1 MQIMPTDSADASL
14 GFFGSTNTA
23 ADRGD
28 FLQTMQ
34 DAMESVRDG
43 SEVSV
48 SAALDA
54 DAEAGRPVVESPYT
68 RTTTDGVTYTLSEVC
83 FTKQELAELR
93 QQLVKEG
100 APEEALRQFDILAS
114 QPNGATLAQVMASLQ
129 VAGTTPNL
137 NEEDEHAIIAL
148 LGQIDPTGDL
158 AQDVL
163 DKMRNGNGEAALEL
177 IAQGFANMDAGSTI
191 EIGIED
197 ALALGRGL
205 GLDTGSLMN
214 LAGNFGGFPALKVTA
229 EQFGNLM
236 APATAQLT
244 QQRANQEKLDA
255 AVEKTLKPII
265 SKARDRMEKEKA
277 ASELENRRVQQS
289 RILIDRTVQEKS
301 RGILDETLAADAQAA
316 DAQAA
321 DRQQASV
328 AEVMSRKADAEKSA
342 MVGHAGKEES
352 ASRRPGAEAVE
363 NASRRQNAAEPT
375 QPREASQASNAE
387 AARNTVT
394 ASRDMGND
402 VRHGADDAATRDS
415 RDNKNPE
422 WNELLGKVETRAAA
436 PAQPTTTA
444 SGSFLYTLLQGGQ
457 NIPDAVQAQE
467 AGPLPQI
474 SRQVAGQ
481 VEQGMLTAMRDGAT
495 RLDLQL
501 HPAELGAITITLVAR
516 NGEVSAQIR
525 SEKSETAEMVTRQL
539 DTIRVNLEQQ
549 GIKVDKIEVQM
560 ENSADQNPSTA
571 WQDLGQHNAR
581 QEEDAR
587 REELARLRNLA
598 TVRNNSRN
606 SEPTVLEQPVHISG
620 QTARYAG
627 QAMHLVA

>member
-1 MQIMPTDSADASL
+1 MQIMPTSSADSSL
-14 GFFGSTNTA
+14 GFFGSTSNSA
-23 ADRGD
+23 GNGNGD
-28 FLQTMQ
+28 FLQSMQ
-34 DAMESVRDG
+34 DAMEAVDDG
-43 SEVSV
+43 SSVSV
-48 SAALDA
+48 SAALEA

-114 QPNGATLAQVMASLQ
+114 QPNGATLAQVMASLR
-129 VAGTTPNL
+129 VAGNAPSL
-137 NEEDEHAIIAL
+137 NEEDEHTIIAL

-163 DKMRNGNGEAALEL
+163 AKMRDGNGEAALEL
-177 IAQGFANMDAGSTI
+177 IAQGFASMDPGSTI
-191 EIGIED
+191 EISIED

-316 DAQAA
+316 D
-321 DRQQASV
+321 RQQANV

-363 NASRRQNAAEPT
+363 NASRRQNAAET
-375 QPREASQASNAE
+375 VQERQASAASNAE
-387 AARNTVT
+387 GARNTA

-402 VRHGADDAATRDS
+402 ARHGADDSAARDS
-415 RDNKNPE
+415 KDNRNPA

-436 PAQPTTTA
+436 PAQPTTAA
-444 SGSFLYTLLQGGQ
+444 SGSFLYTMLQGGQ
-457 NIPDAVQAQE
+457 NIPDAVPAQD
-467 AGPLPQI
+467 AGQLPQI
-474 SRQVAGQ
+474 TRQVAQQ

-525 SEKSETAEMVTRQL
+525 SEKSETAEMVSRQL

>member
-1 MQIMPTDSADASL
+1 MPTDSADASL

-23 ADRGD
+23 ASRGD
-28 FLQTMQ
+28 FLQSMQ
-34 DAMESVRDG
+34 DAMESVQDG

-48 SAALDA
+48 SAALEA

-100 APEEALRQFDILAS
+100 APEEALKQFDILAS

-137 NEEDEHAIIAL
+137 NEEDEHTIIAL

-163 DKMRNGNGEAALEL
+163 AKMRDGNGEAALEL
-177 IAQGFANMDAGSTI
+177 IAQGFANMDAGSSI
-191 EIGIED
+191 EISVDE

-205 GLDTGSLMN
+205 GLDAGSLMN

-236 APATAQLT
+236 APATAKLT

-301 RGILDETLAADAQAA
+301 RGILDETLAADAETVA
-316 DAQAA
+316 DKQQLDMA
-321 DRQQASV
+321 D
-328 AEVMSRKADAEKSA
+328 VMSRKADAEKSA

-363 NASRRQNAAEPT
+363 NASRRQNVAET
-375 QPREASQASNAE
+375 AQERQASAASNAE
-387 AARNTVT
+387 GARNT
-394 ASRDMGND
+394 AAARDMGND
-402 VRHGADDAATRDS
+402 ARHGADDSATRDS

-422 WNELLGKVETRAAA
+422 WNELLGKVETRTAA
-436 PAQPTTTA
+436 PSQPTTAA
-444 SGSFLYTLLQGGQ
+444 SGSFLYTMLQGGQ
-457 NIPDAVQAQE
+457 NIPDAVQAQD
-467 AGPLPQI
+467 ASQLPQI
-474 SRQVAGQ
+474 TRQVAQQ

-525 SEKSETAEMVTRQL
+525 SEKSETAEMVSRQL

-560 ENSADQNPSTA
+560 E
-571 WQDLGQHNAR
+571 
-581 QEEDAR
+581 
-587 REELARLRNLA
+587 
-598 TVRNNSRN
+598 
-606 SEPTVLEQPVHISG
+606 
-620 QTARYAG
+620 
-627 QAMHLVA
+627 

>member
-1 MQIMPTDSADASL
+1 MQIMPTSSADASL
-14 GFFGSTNTA
+14 GFFGSTSNSA
-23 ADRGD
+23 GNGNSD
-28 FLQTMQ
+28 FLQSMQ
-34 DAMESVRDG
+34 DAMEAVDDG
-43 SEVSV
+43 SSVSV
-48 SAALDA
+48 SAALEA

-93 QQLVKEG
+93 AQLLKEG
-100 APEEALRQFDILAS
+100 APEEALKQFDILAN
-114 QPNGATLAQVMASLQ
+114 QPNGATLAQVMASLR
-129 VAGTTPNL
+129 VAGNAPSL

-163 DKMRNGNGEAALEL
+163 AKMRDGNGEAALEL

-191 EIGIED
+191 EISIED

-316 DAQAA
+316 D
-321 DRQQASV
+321 RQQANV
-328 AEVMSRKADAEKSA
+328 AEVMSRKADTEKSA

-363 NASRRQNAAEPT
+363 NASRRQNVAEPV
-375 QPREASQASNAE
+375 QERQASAASNAE
-387 AARNTVT
+387 GARNTAT
-394 ASRDMGND
+394 RDMGND
-402 VRHGADDAATRDS
+402 ARNGADDSATRDN

-422 WNELLGKVETRAAA
+422 WNELLGKVEARATQAA
-436 PAQPTTTA
+436 PQTTTA
-444 SGSFLYTLLQGGQ
+444 ANGSFLYTMLQGGQ
-457 NIPDAVQAQE
+457 NIPEAVPAQE
-467 AGPLPQI
+467 AGQLPHI
-474 SRQVAGQ
+474 SRQVADQ

>member
-1 MQIMPTDSADASL
+1 MQIMPTSSADASL
-14 GFFGSTNTA
+14 GFFGSTSNSA
-23 ADRGD
+23 GNGNGD
-28 FLQTMQ
+28 FLQSMQ
-34 DAMESVRDG
+34 DAMEAVDDG
-43 SEVSV
+43 SELSV
-48 SAALDA
+48 SAALEA

-93 QQLVKEG
+93 LQLVKEG
-100 APEEALRQFDILAS
+100 APEEALKQFDILAS
-114 QPNGATLAQVMASLQ
+114 QPNGATLAQVMASLR
-129 VAGTTPNL
+129 VAGNAPSL

-163 DKMRNGNGEAALEL
+163 AKMRDGNGEAALEL
-177 IAQGFANMDAGSTI
+177 IAQGFASMDAGSTI
-191 EIGIED
+191 EISIED

-316 DAQAA
+316 D
-321 DRQQASV
+321 RQQASV

-363 NASRRQNAAEPT
+363 NASRRQNVAET
-375 QPREASQASNAE
+375 AQERQAGAASNAE
-387 AARNTVT
+387 GARNTAVT
-394 ASRDMGND
+394 RDMGND
-402 VRHGADDAATRDS
+402 ARHGADDSAARDS
-415 RDNKNPE
+415 KDNKNPE

-436 PAQPTTTA
+436 PAQPTTAA
-444 SGSFLYTLLQGGQ
+444 SGSFLYTMLQGGQ
-457 NIPDAVQAQE
+457 NIPDAVPAQD
-467 AGPLPQI
+467 AGQLPQI
-474 SRQVAGQ
+474 SRQVAQQ

-525 SEKSETAEMVTRQL
+525 SEKSETAEMVSRQL

>member
-1 MQIMPTDSADASL
+1 MQIMPTSSADSSL
-14 GFFGSTNTA
+14 GFFGSPSSS
-23 ADRGD
+23 ADSSD
-28 FLQTMQ
+28 FLQSMQ
-34 DAMESVRDG
+34 DAMASVQDG

-93 QQLVKEG
+93 TQLLKEG
-100 APEEALRQFDILAS
+100 APEEALKQFDILAN

-129 VAGTTPNL
+129 VAGTTPSL
-137 NEEDEHAIIAL
+137 DEDDEHTIIAL

-191 EIGIED
+191 EISVDE

-205 GLDTGSLMN
+205 GLDAGSLMS

-277 ASELENRRVQQS
+277 ASELESRRVQQS
-289 RILIDRTVQEKS
+289 RILIDRTVQETS
-301 RGILDETLAADAQAA
+301 RGILDETLASDAQADAARQEA
-316 DAQAA
+316 DVAA
-321 DRQQASV
+321 
-328 AEVMSRKADAEKSA
+328 VMSRKADAEKSA
-342 MVGHAGKEES
+342 MVGHAGKEDS
-352 ASRRPGAEAVE
+352 ASRRQGADAVE
-363 NASRRQNAAEPT
+363 NASRRQNAAGSVQER
-375 QPREASQASNAE
+375 QAGQASNAE
-387 AARNTVT
+387 AARNTAAT
-394 ASRDMGND
+394 RDMGND
-402 VRHGADDAATRDS
+402 ARNGADDAATRDNK
-415 RDNKNPE
+415 DGKNPE

-436 PAQPTTTA
+436 PAQPTTA
-444 SGSFLYTLLQGGQ
+444 ANGSFLYTMLQGGQ
-457 NIPDAVQAQE
+457 NIPEAVQAQD
-467 AGPLPQI
+467 AGELPQI

-571 WQDLGQHNAR
+571 WQDMSQHNAR

>member
-1 MQIMPTDSADASL
+1 MQIMPTNSADASL
-14 GFFGSTNTA
+14 GFFGSTSNSA
-23 ADRGD
+23 GSSNSD
-28 FLQTMQ
+28 FLQSMQ
-34 DAMESVRDG
+34 DAMESVQDG

-93 QQLVKEG
+93 TQLLKEG
-100 APEEALRQFDILAS
+100 APEEALKQFDILAN

-129 VAGTTPNL
+129 VAGTTPSL
-137 NEEDEHAIIAL
+137 NEEDELTIAAL

-163 DKMRNGNGEAALEL
+163 AKMRDGNGEAALEL

-191 EIGIED
+191 EISVDE

-205 GLDTGSLMN
+205 GLDAGSLMN
-214 LAGNFGGFPALKVTA
+214 LAGNFGGFSALKVTA

-277 ASELENRRVQQS
+277 ASELESRRVQQS
-289 RILIDRTVQEKS
+289 RILIDRTVQETS
-301 RGILDETLAADAQAA
+301 RGILDETLASGTEADAA
-316 DAQAA
+316 
-321 DRQQASV
+321 RQQPDMADV
-328 AEVMSRKADAEKSA
+328 ISRKADAEKSA

-352 ASRRPGAEAVE
+352 ASRRQGAEAVE
-363 NASRRQNAAEPT
+363 TASRRQNVAEPV
-375 QPREASQASNAE
+375 QDRQAGQASNAE
-387 AARNTVT
+387 AARNT
-394 ASRDMGND
+394 AAARDMGND
-402 VRHGADDAATRDS
+402 ARNGADDAATRDGK
-415 RDNKNPE
+415 DNRSPE

-436 PAQPTTTA
+436 PTQPTTTA
-444 SGSFLYTLLQGGQ
+444 SGSFLYTMLQSQNGQ
-457 NIPDAVQAQE
+457 NIPDAVQAQD
-467 AGPLPQI
+467 AGQLPQI
-474 SRQVAGQ
+474 SRQVADQ

-571 WQDLGQHNAR
+571 WQDMSQHNAR

-587 REELARLRNLA
+587 REELSRLRNLA

-606 SEPTVLEQPVHISG
+606 SEPTVLEQPVHNSG

>member
-23 ADRGD
+23 ASRGD
-28 FLQTMQ
+28 FLQSMQ
-34 DAMESVRDG
+34 DAMESVQDG

-48 SAALDA
+48 SAALEA

-100 APEEALRQFDILAS
+100 APEEALKQFDILAS

-137 NEEDEHAIIAL
+137 NEEDEHTIIAL

-163 DKMRNGNGEAALEL
+163 AKMRDGNGEAALEL
-177 IAQGFANMDAGSTI
+177 IAQGFANMDAGSSI
-191 EIGIED
+191 EISVDE

-205 GLDTGSLMN
+205 GLDAGSLMN

-236 APATAQLT
+236 APATAKLT

-301 RGILDETLAADAQAA
+301 RGILDETLAADAETVA
-316 DAQAA
+316 DKQQLDMA
-321 DRQQASV
+321 D
-328 AEVMSRKADAEKSA
+328 VMSRKADAEKSA

-363 NASRRQNAAEPT
+363 NASRRQNVAET
-375 QPREASQASNAE
+375 AQERQASAASNAE
-387 AARNTVT
+387 GARNT
-394 ASRDMGND
+394 AAARDMGND
-402 VRHGADDAATRDS
+402 ARHGADDSATRDS

-422 WNELLGKVETRAAA
+422 WNELLGKVETRTAA
-436 PAQPTTTA
+436 PSQPTTAA
-444 SGSFLYTLLQGGQ
+444 SGSFLYTMLQGGQ
-457 NIPDAVQAQE
+457 NIPEAVQAQD
-467 AGPLPQI
+467 AGQLPQI

-606 SEPTVLEQPVHISG
+606 SESTVLEQPVHISG

>member
-1 MQIMPTDSADASL
+1 MQIMPTSSADSSL
-14 GFFGSTNTA
+14 GFFGSTSNSA
-23 ADRGD
+23 GNGNGD
-28 FLQTMQ
+28 FLQSMQ
-34 DAMESVRDG
+34 DAMEAVDDG
-43 SEVSV
+43 SSVSV
-48 SAALDA
+48 SAALEA

-100 APEEALRQFDILAS
+100 APEEALRQFDILAG
-114 QPNGATLAQVMASLQ
+114 QPNGATLAQVMASLR
-129 VAGTTPNL
+129 VAGNAPSL
-137 NEEDEHAIIAL
+137 NEEDEHTIIAL

-163 DKMRNGNGEAALEL
+163 AKLRDGNGEAALEL
-177 IAQGFANMDAGSTI
+177 IAQGFANMDPGSTI
-191 EIGIED
+191 EISIED

-316 DAQAA
+316 D
-321 DRQQASV
+321 RQQASV

-363 NASRRQNAAEPT
+363 NASRRQNAAET
-375 QPREASQASNAE
+375 VQERQASAASNAE
-387 AARNTVT
+387 GARNT
-394 ASRDMGND
+394 AARDMGND
-402 VRHGADDAATRDS
+402 ARHGADDSAARDS
-415 RDNKNPE
+415 RDNRNPE

-436 PAQPTTTA
+436 PAQPTTAA
-444 SGSFLYTLLQGGQ
+444 SGSFLYTMLQGGQ
-457 NIPDAVQAQE
+457 NIPDAVPTQD
-467 AGPLPQI
+467 AGQLPQI
-474 SRQVAGQ
+474 TRQVAQQ

-525 SEKSETAEMVTRQL
+525 SEKSETAEMVSRQL

>member
-1 MQIMPTDSADASL
+1 MQIMPTSSADSSL
-14 GFFGSTNTA
+14 GFFGSTSSS
-23 ADRGD
+23 ADNSD
-28 FLQTMQ
+28 FLQSMQ
-34 DAMESVRDG
+34 DAMASVQDG

-93 QQLVKEG
+93 TQLLKEG
-100 APEEALRQFDILAS
+100 APEEALKQFDILAN

-129 VAGTTPNL
+129 VAGTTPSL
-137 NEEDEHAIIAL
+137 DEDDEHTIIAL

-191 EIGIED
+191 EISVDE

-205 GLDTGSLMN
+205 GLDAGSLMN

-277 ASELENRRVQQS
+277 ASELESRRVQQS
-289 RILIDRTVQEKS
+289 RILIDRTVQDKS
-301 RGILDETLAADAQAA
+301 RGILDETLASDAQADAARQEA
-316 DAQAA
+316 DVAA
-321 DRQQASV
+321 
-328 AEVMSRKADAEKSA
+328 VMSRKADAEKSA
-342 MVGHAGKEES
+342 MVGHAGKEDS
-352 ASRRPGAEAVE
+352 ASRRQGAEAVE
-363 NASRRQNAAEPT
+363 NASRRQNAAGSAQER
-375 QPREASQASNAE
+375 QAGQASNAE
-387 AARNTVT
+387 AARNTAAT
-394 ASRDMGND
+394 RDMGND
-402 VRHGADDAATRDS
+402 ARNGADDAATRDNK
-415 RDNKNPE
+415 DGKNPE

-436 PAQPTTTA
+436 PAQPTTAA
-444 SGSFLYTLLQGGQ
+444 SGSFLYTMLQGGQ
-457 NIPDAVQAQE
+457 NIPEAVQAQD
-467 AGPLPQI
+467 AGELPQI

-571 WQDLGQHNAR
+571 WQDMSQHNAR

>member
-1 MQIMPTDSADASL
+1 MQIMPTESADSSF
-14 GFFGSTNTA
+14 GFFGSSA

-34 DAMESVRDG
+34 GALASVNEG
-43 SEVSV
+43 SDVSV
-48 SAALDA
+48 SAALAA

-93 QQLVKEG
+93 LQLVKEG
-100 APEEALRQFDILAS
+100 APEEALRQFDILAG

-129 VAGTTPNL
+129 VARTTPSL
-137 NEEDEHAIIAL
+137 NEEDEHTIIAL

-163 DKMRNGNGEAALEL
+163 AKMRDGNGEAALEL
-177 IAQGFANMDAGSTI
+177 IAQGFASMGAAETI
-191 EIGIED
+191 DISVDE

-205 GLDTGSLMN
+205 GLDAGSLMN
-214 LAGNFGGFPALKVTA
+214 LAGNFGGFSALKVTA

-277 ASELENRRVQQS
+277 ASELESRRVQQS
-289 RILIDRTVQEKS
+289 RILIDRTVQDKS
-301 RGILDETLAADAQAA
+301 RGILDETLASGAEA
-316 DAQAA
+316 AA
-321 DRQQASV
+321 DRQQADV

-342 MVGHAGKEES
+342 MVGHAGKEDS
-352 ASRRPGAEAVE
+352 ASRRPGAEAAETVQGRQ
-363 NASRRQNAAEPT
+363 ASA
-375 QPREASQASNAE
+375 ASNAD
-387 AARNTVT
+387 AARNTV
-394 ASRDMGND
+394 AARDAGADAGRN
-402 VRHGADDAATRDS
+402 GADDAATRD
-415 RDNKNPE
+415 NKNGKNPE
-422 WNELLGKVETRAAA
+422 WNELLGKVEARATQAA
-436 PAQPTTTA
+436 PQTTTA
-444 SGSFLYTLLQGGQ
+444 ANGSFLYSMLQNGQ
-457 NIPDAVQAQE
+457 NIPEAVQAQDS
-467 AGPLPQI
+467 GQLPQL
-474 SRQVAGQ
+474 SRHVAEQ
-481 VEQGMLTAMRDGAT
+481 VEQGMLSALRDGGT

-525 SEKSETAEMVTRQL
+525 SEKSETAEMVSRQL

-549 GIKVDKIEVQM
+549 GIKVDKIEVQL
-560 ENSADQNPSTA
+560 ENSADQNSSTA
-571 WQDLGQHNAR
+571 WQDMSQHNAR

-587 REELARLRNLA
+587 REELTRLRNLA
-598 TVRNNSRN
+598 TVRNNTRN
-606 SEPTVLEQPVHISG
+606 SESTVLEQPVHNSG

>member
-14 GFFGSTNTA
+14 GFFGSTSSSAGN
-23 ADRGD
+23 GNSD
-28 FLQTMQ
+28 FLQSMQ
-34 DAMESVRDG
+34 DALEAVNDG
-43 SEVSV
+43 SEFSV
-48 SAALDA
+48 SAALEA

-93 QQLVKEG
+93 AQLLKEG
-100 APEEALRQFDILAS
+100 APEEALKQFDILAN

-129 VAGTTPNL
+129 VAGTTPRL
-137 NEEDEHAIIAL
+137 NEEDEHTIIAL

-163 DKMRNGNGEAALEL
+163 AKMRDGNGEAALEL

-191 EIGIED
+191 EISVDE

-205 GLDTGSLMN
+205 GLDAGSLMS

-236 APATAQLT
+236 APATAQFT

-277 ASELENRRVQQS
+277 ASELESRRVQQS
-289 RILIDRTVQEKS
+289 RILIDRTVQETS
-301 RGILDETLAADAQAA
+301 RGILDETLTSGAEADAARQEADVAA
-316 DAQAA
+316 
-321 DRQQASV
+321 
-328 AEVMSRKADAEKSA
+328 VMSRKADAEKSG

-363 NASRRQNAAEPT
+363 NASRRQNMAETAQERQAA
-375 QPREASQASNAE
+375 QASNAE
-387 AARNTVT
+387 GARNTAVT
-394 ASRDMGND
+394 RDMGND
-402 VRHGADDAATRDS
+402 ARHGADDSATRDN

-436 PAQPTTTA
+436 PAQPTTAA
-444 SGSFLYTLLQGGQ
+444 SGSFLYTMLQGGQ
-457 NIPDAVQAQE
+457 NIPDAVQPQD

-481 VEQGMLTAMRDGAT
+481 VEQGILTAMRDGAT

-560 ENSADQNPSTA
+560 ENSADQNSSTA
-571 WQDLGQHNAR
+571 WQDMSQHNAR

-587 REELARLRNLA
+587 REELTRLRNLA

-606 SEPTVLEQPVHISG
+606 SESTVLEQPVHISG

>member
-1 MQIMPTDSADASL
+1 MQIMPTSSADSSL
-14 GFFGSTNTA
+14 GFFGSPSSS
-23 ADRGD
+23 ADNSD
-28 FLQTMQ
+28 FLQSMQ
-34 DAMESVRDG
+34 DAMASVQDG

-93 QQLVKEG
+93 TQLLKEG
-100 APEEALRQFDILAS
+100 APEEALKQFDILAN

-129 VAGTTPNL
+129 VAGTTPSL
-137 NEEDEHAIIAL
+137 DEDDEHTIIAL

-191 EIGIED
+191 EISVDE

-205 GLDTGSLMN
+205 GLDAGSLMN

-277 ASELENRRVQQS
+277 ASELESRRVQQS
-289 RILIDRTVQEKS
+289 RILIDRTVQDKS
-301 RGILDETLAADAQAA
+301 RGILDETLTSDAQADAARQEA
-316 DAQAA
+316 DVAA
-321 DRQQASV
+321 
-328 AEVMSRKADAEKSA
+328 VMSRKADAEKSA
-342 MVGHAGKEES
+342 MVGHAGKEDS
-352 ASRRPGAEAVE
+352 ASRRQGAEAVE
-363 NASRRQNAAEPT
+363 NASRRQNAAGSVQER
-375 QPREASQASNAE
+375 QAGAASNAE
-387 AARNTVT
+387 AARNTA

-402 VRHGADDAATRDS
+402 ARNGADDAATRDNK
-415 RDNKNPE
+415 DGKNPE

-436 PAQPTTTA
+436 PAQPTTAA
-444 SGSFLYTLLQGGQ
+444 SGSFLYYTMLQGGQ
-457 NIPDAVQAQE
+457 NIPEAVQAQD
-467 AGPLPQI
+467 AGELPQI

-560 ENSADQNPSTA
+560 ENSADQNNSTA
-571 WQDLGQHNAR
+571 WQDMSQHNAR

>member
-1 MQIMPTDSADASL
+1 MQIMPTSSADSSL
-14 GFFGSTNTA
+14 GFFGSTSTSAGNS
-23 ADRGD
+23 D
-28 FLQTMQ
+28 FLQSMQ
-34 DAMESVRDG
+34 DAMASVQDG
-43 SEVSV
+43 SDVSV

-54 DAEAGRPVVESPYT
+54 DAEAGRPVVENPYT

-93 QQLVKEG
+93 TQLLKEG
-100 APEEALRQFDILAS
+100 APEEALKQFDILAN

-129 VAGTTPNL
+129 VAGTTPSL
-137 NEEDEHAIIAL
+137 DEDDEHTIIAL

-191 EIGIED
+191 EISVDE

-205 GLDTGSLMN
+205 GLDAGSLMN

-277 ASELENRRVQQS
+277 ASELESRRVQQS
-289 RILIDRTVQEKS
+289 RILIDRTVQDKS
-301 RGILDETLAADAQAA
+301 RGILDETLASGAQA
-316 DAQAA
+316 DA
-321 DRQQASV
+321 DRQQADM
-328 AEVMSRKADAEKSA
+328 AEVMSRKADAETSA

-363 NASRRQNAAEPT
+363 NASRRQNVAEPA
-375 QPREASQASNAE
+375 QERQAGAASNAE
-387 AARNTVT
+387 AARNTA

-402 VRHGADDAATRDS
+402 ARNGADDAATRDNK
-415 RDNKNPE
+415 DGKNPE

-436 PAQPTTTA
+436 PAQPTTAA
-444 SGSFLYTLLQGGQ
+444 SGSFLYTMLQGGQ
-457 NIPDAVQAQE
+457 NIPEAVQAQD
-467 AGPLPQI
+467 AGELPQL
-474 SRQVAGQ
+474 SRQVAEQ
-481 VEQGMLTAMRDGAT
+481 VEQGMLSALRDGGT

-525 SEKSETAEMVTRQL
+525 SEKSETAEMVSRQL
-539 DTIRVNLEQQ
+539 DAIRVNLEQQ

-560 ENSADQNPSTA
+560 ENSADQNNSTA
-571 WQDLGQHNAR
+571 WQDMSQHNAR

-587 REELARLRNLA
+587 REELTRLRNLA

-606 SEPTVLEQPVHISG
+606 SEPTVLEQPVHNSG

>member
-14 GFFGSTNTA
+14 GFFGSTNTTA
-23 ADRGD
+23 SRGD
-28 FLQTMQ
+28 FLQSMQ
-34 DAMESVRDG
+34 DAMESVQDG

-48 SAALDA
+48 SAALEA

-93 QQLVKEG
+93 AQLLKEG
-100 APEEALRQFDILAS
+100 APEEALKQFDILAN

-129 VAGTTPNL
+129 VAGTTPRL
-137 NEEDEHAIIAL
+137 NEEDEHTIIAL

-163 DKMRNGNGEAALEL
+163 AKMRDGNGEAALEL
-177 IAQGFANMDAGSTI
+177 IAQGFANMDAGSSI

-205 GLDTGSLMN
+205 GLDNGSLMN

-236 APATAQLT
+236 APATAQFT

-289 RILIDRTVQEKS
+289 RILIDRTVQETS
-301 RGILDETLAADAQAA
+301 RGILDETLASGTEADAA
-316 DAQAA
+316 
-321 DRQQASV
+321 RQQPDMADV
-328 AEVMSRKADAEKSA
+328 ISRKADAEKSA

-352 ASRRPGAEAVE
+352 ASRQGAEAVE
-363 NASRRQNAAEPT
+363 TASRRQNVAEPV
-375 QPREASQASNAE
+375 QDRQAGQASNAE
-387 AARNTVT
+387 AARNT
-394 ASRDMGND
+394 AAARDMGND
-402 VRHGADDAATRDS
+402 ARNGADDAATRDGK
-415 RDNKNPE
+415 DNRSPE

-436 PAQPTTTA
+436 PTQPTTTA
-444 SGSFLYTLLQGGQ
+444 SGSFLYTMLQSQNGQ
-457 NIPDAVQAQE
+457 NIPDAVQAQD

-560 ENSADQNPSTA
+560 ENSADQNSSTA
-571 WQDLGQHNAR
+571 WQDMSQHNAR

-587 REELARLRNLA
+587 REELSRLRNLA

-606 SEPTVLEQPVHISG
+606 SESTVLEQPVHISG